1 MYTVCARLFIIRLVC
16 SWNFSAN
23 LYNSIKSVQSGVPDL
38 SHEILSRAQSTR
50 TPPPADPCL
59 PSLPAIKNYRYSTY
73 VGNAGPPPMAHACW
87 FFRFPLTPSSTRT
100 YARTQ
105 LFNFG
110 VKHHDIW
117 IDCISMVQC
126 IRSGVLEIWTCWS
139 PFRKLTSSNWR
150 SITSTYIYT
159 YATCMRAYVTLC
171 VRPFFWSLDC
181 TTLCVS

>member
-1 MYTVCARLFIIRLVC
+1 M
-16 SWNFSAN
+16 
-23 LYNSIKSVQSGVPDL
+23 QSSVPDL

-117 IDCISMVQC
+117 IDCISMDQC

-139 PFRKLTSSNWR
+139 PLRKLTSLNWP
-150 SITSTYIYT
+150 SITSASICN
-159 YATCMRAYVTLC
+159 ATCMRAYVTLWC
-171 VRPFFWSLDC
+171 SSFLLDC
-181 TTLCVS
+181 TTYKSWLNRLINPGRSR